1 MNKKSSLLI
10 IFLTVFIDLLG
21 FGILIPILP
30 TFASKNLHVSDFGI
44 GTLVAIFSLMQF
56 LFNPVFGKLSDRF
69 GRKRIIMITLCMTG
83 TSYFIF
89 SIAHSYWL
97 LFFSRMLAGLG
108 GSNLGVAQAYIA
120 DVTEKH
126 ERSKGMGM
134 MGAAFGLGFVL
145 GPLMGGFLSHFGYAM
160 VGIASGCF
168 SFTAFFFAMFFLKEP
183 PKGRTKAKLTLSDL
197 KLFDLKFAARTF
209 RNPGLGLM
217 IGLFFITTFSY
228 ANINGT
234 LAILGYKHYGFTDQ
248 QNGML
253 FGVLGIF
260 TILIQGIFIRVMAG
274 KIQERNLII
283 FGMLSMSVGL
293 SLLPFGWNFAS
304 VAGIISILAI
314 GNAVMQPTALSMVSK
329 YASDTEQ
336 GAVLGLNQSMS
347 SLGRVLGPLW
357 GGFSYDFL
365 GYQTPFLTGGIVM
378 FCTAIFCIFFFERKK
393 SENLETENV

>member
-1 MNKKSSLLI
+1 MNKKSSLMI

-30 TFASKNLHVSDFGI
+30 TFASKDLHISDFGI
-44 GTLVAIFSLMQF
+44 GTLVAIYSFVQF
-56 LFNPVFGKLSDRF
+56 LFNPVFGKISDRF
-69 GRKRIIMITLCMTG
+69 GRKPIIMITLCMTG
-83 TSYFIF
+83 ISYFIF
-89 SIAHSYWL
+89 SFAHSYLL
-97 LFFSRMLAGLG
+97 LFLSRMLAGFG

-145 GPLMGGFLSHFGYAM
+145 GPLIGGFLSHFGYAV

-168 SFTAFFFAMFFLKEP
+168 SFAAFFFAMFFLKEP
-183 PKGRTKAKLTLSDL
+183 AKERIQTEFKLKEL
-197 KLFDLKFAARTF
+197 KLFDFKFAAKTF
-209 RNPGLGLM
+209 RNPNLGLL
-217 IGLFFITTFSY
+217 IGLFFICTFSY
-228 ANINGT
+228 ANINGI

-260 TILIQGIFIRVMAG
+260 AILIQGLLIRVIAG
-274 KIQERNLII
+274 KVQDRILII
-283 FGMLSMSVGL
+283 VGIALMSVGL
-293 SLLPFGWNFAS
+293 TLLPFGSGFGS
-304 VAGIISILAI
+304 VAFFLSILAI
-314 GNAVMQPTALSMVSK
+314 GSATMQPTALSMVSK
-329 YASDTEQ
+329 FASDNEQ

-365 GYQTPFLTGGIVM
+365 GYQAPFLTGGIVL
-378 FCTAIFCIFFFERKK
+378 FCTTIFCIFYFQRKN
-393 SENLETENV
+393 SEEISAEHV